1 MTYLA
6 PALALLSAG
15 YLIFAAIDELA
26 RYVVR
31 KETGNEC

>member
-15 YLIFAAIDELA
+15 CLIFAAIDELA

-31 KETGNEC
+31 KETGNEF

>member
-1 MTYLA
+1 MHLL

-15 YLIFAAIDELA
+15 YLIFAGIDELA

-31 KETGNEC
+31 KETGNEF

>member
-1 MTYLA
+1 MTYLV

-26 RYVVR
+26 RYMVSR
-31 KETGNEC
+31 ETPL